1 MERKKSPKVYQ
12 ANPLIEARK
21 PMNALEMRLFLLAV
35 AAVNPHLSEKDKYYD
50 HEFKEL
56 HLKPGE
62 LKAIFGNGSY
72 LTRLEEVCDGL
83 MERTIKLRDGKGGF
97 VIYTV
102 FDVIRYK
109 PKDGLRIQFNHN
121 MRPFLLDIYES
132 RKGYTRIGLK
142 QIFQLS
148 SAYAIR
154 LLELMLQYRGTMQG
168 KKIVRHIEVDDL
180 RFLLNVDEAKYK
192 LMAEFKR
199 RVLDAPI
206 REINQRT
213 QYQLSYE
220 PTKTG
225 RKITGF
231 TFTMDCSH
239 VTPDAVV
246 KETITLERALPKRE
260 WHGLSEQAINKLT
273 TLCGSNA
280 EFKKRMTMH
289 WSWRGSGRSRIYR
302 RSSTRRL
309 SRITA
314 SAMRRSVRRW
324 SARCRRRLTMRPGS
338 RMRCGCSAMPS
349 LSMSRKC
356 HLTLRRRW
364 DAPASASSRTSC
376 RNAGSPSLAGAS

>member
-1 MERKKSPKVYQ
+1 MEREKSPEVYQ
-12 ANPLIEARK
+12 SNPLIEARK

-154 LLELMLQYRGTMQG
+154 LLELMLQYRGTM
-168 KKIVRHIEVDDL
+168 R
-180 RFLLNVDEAKYK
+180 
-192 LMAEFKR
+192 
-199 RVLDAPI
+199 
-206 REINQRT
+206 
-213 QYQLSYE
+213 
-220 PTKTG
+220 
-225 RKITGF
+225 
-231 TFTMDCSH
+231 
-239 VTPDAVV
+239 
-246 KETITLERALPKRE
+246 
-260 WHGLSEQAINKLT
+260 
-273 TLCGSNA
+273 
-280 EFKKRMTMH
+280 
-289 WSWRGSGRSRIYR
+289 SGR
-302 RSSTRRL
+302 L
-309 SRITA
+309 A
-314 SAMRRSVRRW
+314 VLAQ
-324 SARCRRRLTMRPGS
+324 
-338 RMRCGCSAMPS
+338 CG
-349 LSMSRKC
+349 
-356 HLTLRRRW
+356 
-364 DAPASASSRTSC
+364 
-376 RNAGSPSLAGAS
+376 